1 MAYKNTHSTDLVE
14 IIKLL
19 KEGKILGVDE
29 SLDKFKKY
37 LDTIQDIGSFN
48 TVSWSQ
54 IWRKNVWAFGEQFKK
69 LNPQEFLQ
77 QVDNKLISSTITNIE
92 VLEFI
97 RSEIAFNYL
106 PDNECKKQIKKLIEK
121 YPLNSEFRHT
131 LGHYYNQNE
140 KLKAIAEYKLALK
153 IEPENKDYLKSRF
166 NAENDYLNNLIAEG
180 NYIIGQEYVK
190 SVFDEEFYITRD
202 VFYHN
207 GFIDYQSRFSDHI
220 IFQTKLKVLEED
232 FKTKIHSELDSERR
246 RIIEVLGFFSAIVA
260 FILSTVSIGNKYPF
274 IQAIYFILALGIILI
289 MFAVTLSTLFSSNKI
304 TLLKEKKF
312 WVLIIGLSLLFIL
325 IITTDTNSSTI
336 KKTEPKT
343 KQASSPAPARIPSRG
358 NGIQKT
364 GQPKTG
370 ESRQNK
376 KLD

>member
-1 MAYKNTHSTDLVE
+1 MAYKNTHSSDLVE

-29 SLDKFKKY
+29 ALDKFKIY

-48 TVSWSQ
+48 TVSWTQ
-54 IWRKNVWAFGEQFKK
+54 IWRKDVWAFGEQFKK

-77 QVDNKLISSTITNIE
+77 QLDNKLMSSTITNIE

-106 PDNECKKQIKKLIEK
+106 PDNECKKQIEILIER
-121 YPLNSEFRHT
+121 YPINSEFRHT

-153 IEPENKDYLKSRF
+153 IEAENKDYLKSRF
-166 NAENDYLNNLIAEG
+166 NAENAYLNNLIAEG

-190 SVFDEEFYITRD
+190 SVLNEVFYINRD

-207 GFIDYQSRFSDHI
+207 GFIDFQSRFSDHI
-220 IFQTKLKVLEED
+220 IFQTKLKHLEED

-289 MFAVTLSTLFSSNKI
+289 LFAVALSTLFSSNKT
-304 TLLKEKKF
+304 TLLKDKKF
-312 WVLIIGLSLLFIL
+312 WVLIIGLTLLFIL
-325 IITTDTNSSTI
+325 IIT
-336 KKTEPKT
+336 
-343 KQASSPAPARIPSRG
+343 R
-358 NGIQKT
+358 
-364 GQPKTG
+364 
-370 ESRQNK
+370 
-376 KLD
+376 